1 MAFDLD
7 TWKDKFKERMRDWK
21 PRMQHAGISS
31 VYAFV
36 SAAALW
42 PVVEAA
48 RAGEWAALA
57 ALGSLL
63 AGLGTN
69 LLANQIQS
77 WKDEAD
83 AAQKL
88 TESIP
93 EDPALRAE
101 LDAVLE
107 KLQALSI
114 AEQSLTAVDRTWFAE
129 TVRAELASLESS
141 VHYEFIGGD
150 RIDAPESKGLITRP

>member
-57 ALGSLL
+57 GLGSLL
-63 AGLGTN
+63 AGLGSN

-88 TESIP
+88 AESIS
-93 EDPALRAE
+93 EDAALRAE

-107 KLQALSI
+107 KLQALPL
-114 AEQSLTAVDRTWFAE
+114 AEQSLTAADRAWFAE
-129 TVRAELASLESS
+129 TVRAELASLGST
-141 VHYEFIGGD
+141 VHYKFIGGD
-150 RIDAPESKGLITRP
+150 AIDARKSKGFVNHP